1 MASFDAA
8 ERELDAAFGRFEAL
22 IARLREWRA
31 VEAAADR
38 RAATAEAE
46 ALRLVDEALAEA
58 EQARTAAATAATERD
73 GLAAERDRL
82 VHEFGGERQRLTAEL
97 GSAQARLGKLT
108 AEAGQRSAQSER
120 EGQELRQSV
129 DALQQQL
136 RTALADKARVE
147 HQATQLA
154 SGRQTLER
162 ETLLLKGEVERLGRE
177 LTAART
183 RADRLEEASRAAA
196 GQLAQALGQGG

>member
-1 MASFDAA
+1 M
-8 ERELDAAFGRFEAL
+8 
-22 IARLREWRA
+22 
-31 VEAAADR
+31 
-38 RAATAEAE
+38 
-46 ALRLVDEALAEA
+46 
-58 EQARTAAATAATERD
+58 
-73 GLAAERDRL
+73 
-82 VHEFGGERQRLTAEL
+82 
-97 GSAQARLGKLT
+97 
-108 AEAGQRSAQSER
+108 
-120 EGQELRQSV
+120 RQSV